1 MVAEF
6 SGIKKQYPGY
16 NPEQGI
22 AQQGFVFIIPEKVN
36 QPEATG
42 DNHKAA
48 TNF

>member
-6 SGIKKQYPGY
+6 SIKNNTPAIIQ
-16 NPEQGI
+16 NRDCS
-22 AQQGFVFIIPEKVN
+22 AGFVFIIPEKVN

-48 TNF
+48 NQFLM